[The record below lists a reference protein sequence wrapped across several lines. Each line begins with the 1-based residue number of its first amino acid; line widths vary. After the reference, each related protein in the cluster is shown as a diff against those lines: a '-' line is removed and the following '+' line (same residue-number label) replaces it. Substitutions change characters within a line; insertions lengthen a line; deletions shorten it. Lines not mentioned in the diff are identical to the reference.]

1 MNKKQIASYIRS
13 FLGHA
18 GFYFALIVTVCNIII
33 SIAFPTGDMGIN
45 TIMSNYI
52 MLFCAIFA
60 LCDFVMEIKF
70 IESYL
75 AKVAIHFVLVTIDF
89 AVVIAW
95 LSSPA
100 RSAKTVVFAVL
111 IFAVCF
117 AVVDAVRVIIH
128 YATSKKKNEKQEY
141 TSLFTGEQK

>member
-1 MNKKQIASYIRS
+1 MNKKQVVSYIRS

-33 SIAFPTGDMGIN
+33 SLAFPTGDMGIN

-60 LCDFVMEIKF
+60 LCDFVMEVKF
-70 IESYL
+70 IESYF
-75 AKVAIHFVLVTIDF
+75 AKIAIHFVLVTIDF

-95 LSSPA
+95 LSNPA
-100 RSAKTVVFAVL
+100 RSPKTIVFAVI

-117 AVVDAVRVIIH
+117 AIVDAVRVAVY
-128 YATSKKKNEKQEY
+128 YAKSKKKNENQEY